1 MWCLRWL
8 LIAAVLQLLSA
19 CASGFS
25 NGLSSLLDE
34 VRNPPSSARQTPLK
48 AGIRYLL
55 VENNQREA
63 LMVWVG
69 NEVSPMGPTT
79 IWVSADGVVLRLAQG
94 RLVGISEP
102 TRQWQLI
109 SESKLVPPDNDPKA
123 PYFSQTTDEQPGQR
137 MGVIRHVSKTPVKA
151 SAQTTAWQ
159 PQGLHWEQELDV
171 STGTRLALHGYHRP
185 EGEIVAGQRCIHT
198 RWCLRWQTWP
208 AHSTP

>member
-25 NGLSSLLDE
+25 AGLSSLLDE
-34 VRNPPSSARQTPLK
+34 VRSPPSSARQTPLK

-69 NEVSPMGPTT
+69 NEIGPMGPTT

-102 TRQWQLI
+102 TRQWPLI
-109 SESKLVPPDNDPKA
+109 
-123 PYFSQTTDEQPGQR
+123 
-137 MGVIRHVSKTPVKA
+137 
-151 SAQTTAWQ
+151 
-159 PQGLHWEQELDV
+159 
-171 STGTRLALHGYHRP
+171 
-185 EGEIVAGQRCIHT
+185 
-198 RWCLRWQTWP
+198 
-208 AHSTP
+208 